1 MTASIACLCEGA
13 AEKAII
19 ELLLDNNKLCFSREQ
34 LIDEEVLRCRC
45 AKNFEDR
52 YMGKSFVAKI
62 TVYRILDSKR
72 EQFKLRKAYQNKVEV
87 INVITAPE
95 IEMLV
100 IISEEKFE
108 EYSRKYKNSTKP
120 SEYCKSVLKI
130 KNIKD
135 PNFIKS
141 YFDDI
146 DKLIQA
152 IQEYKRVIRSTN
164 NITCLADLLVL

>member
-1 MTASIACLCEGA
+1 
-13 AEKAII
+13 
-19 ELLLDNNKLCFSREQ
+19 
-34 LIDEEVLRCRC
+34 
-45 AKNFEDR
+45 
-52 YMGKSFVAKI
+52 
-62 TVYRILDSKR
+62 
-72 EQFKLRKAYQNKVEV
+72 
-87 INVITAPE
+87 
-95 IEMLV
+95 MLV

-130 KNIKD
+130 KNIKN